1 MLSCT
6 FKAVA
11 ALCAVENL
19 NRGNVNYM
27 WTIPIVQA
35 EYEVSSVGT
44 IIPAYVSLQTTP
56 NG

>member
-1 MLSCT
+1 MKSCT

-27 WTIPIVQA
+27 WTIPIVQV
-35 EYEVSSVGT
+35 EYEVSSAGT
-44 IIPAYVSLQTTP
+44 IILGYVSLRTDQS
-56 NG
+56 G